1 MHYKELIS
9 FQPIE
14 SIIQLRD
21 ANKDV
26 NAREH
31 VKSYVISNEMAQRL
45 SEVVVPQLQFDKPRD
60 NKGILIVGNYG
71 TGKSHLLSVLSS
83 VAENVEMKGLITN
96 DRVRKTAADTQTN
109 SNLPFTCLIQH
120 GSLFPFNITE
130 VIKGRKLRMRTQPM
144 EQV

>member
-21 ANKDV
+21 ANKDA

-45 SEVVVPQLQFDKPRD
+45 SEVVVPQLQYDKPQD

-83 VAENVEMKGLITN
+83 K
-96 DRVRKTAADTQTN
+96 
-109 SNLPFTCLIQH
+109 
-120 GSLFPFNITE
+120 
-130 VIKGRKLRMRTQPM
+130 
-144 EQV
+144 